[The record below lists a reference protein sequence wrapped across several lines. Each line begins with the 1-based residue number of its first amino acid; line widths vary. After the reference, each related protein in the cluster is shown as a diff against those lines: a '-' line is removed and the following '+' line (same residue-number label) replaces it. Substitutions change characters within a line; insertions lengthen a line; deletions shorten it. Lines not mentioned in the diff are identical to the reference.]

1 MSYAKFINEN
11 RIRRAP
17 TSGTWKN
24 VIYGNLLKHPEVLL
38 DMGYKPIKYNE
49 IPEYDLEKQYIE
61 EIYSEEIDCIYVNY
75 VVKDNPISDRKI
87 SKMKLFEALYKRGL
101 WNATETFINSDPYTL
116 KIWELA
122 VTLQEQHPLVQKAMS
137 ALIAYASLTEE
148 QVEEIIQESV
158 AE

>member
-11 RIRRAP
+11 RIKRAP

-24 VIYGNLLKHPEVLL
+24 IIYGNLMKHPEVLL
-38 DMGYKPIKYNE
+38 DMGYKPIKYTD
-49 IPEYDLEKQYIE
+49 IPEYNLDKEYITE
-61 EIYSEEIDCIYVNY
+61 VYSEDSDYVYVNY
-75 VVKDNPISDRKI
+75 VVNEIPASDRKL

-101 WNATETFINSDPYTL
+101 WTATETFINSDPYTL

-122 VTLQEQHPLVQKAMS
+122 VTLQEQHPLVQQAMA
-137 ALIAYASLTEE
+137 ALIKYASLTDEN
-148 QVEEIIQESV
+148 VEEILQESV